1 MRWTTLVA
9 LVAVVLLGGGGA
21 AHAAA
26 PPTEFGTDWDDPRT
40 AGPPVAVPPTHSCTV
55 RIVDHQFVNFD
66 VYTNAYTPP
75 ADCAGPWAKVVLR
88 MSGAVAGRQF
98 DRLGWLEIGG
108 VTVLKTSTPEP
119 SPVGIRWSVE
129 KDVTGYAPVLRAPAQ
144 VSMFLGNIVNETF
157 TGVLDIQ
164 VDLTFYVADRAHPAP
179 ASASDVVPLPDLRDA
194 ASTAPVTLP
203 RNAER
208 LVAEVYATGSG
219 GGCEEFWYLT
229 APPASGYSCP
239 ADQGPYREVQVLL
252 DGQVAGIAVPFPHV
266 YTGGWSNPFLWY
278 VLPAPR
284 AFNVAPLSYDLT
296 PYLGRLT
303 DGAPHTVAVRV
314 VGVPAGQPGWDTP
327 VNLLAWRD
335 PKATQVTGT
344 VLADHLDAL
353 RNDSTFSVVDGMN
366 QVLTTAA
373 HHLAAVGM
381 LHTSHGIVTTAVDE
395 RLSNDS
401 THRFGAE
408 PGENP
413 DNLTA
418 EWTDT
423 ATVATAGKV
432 TRAALRYAI
441 DGGITVSADNRLTTT
456 ITMTDAADTAAAGR
470 DGFQFRR
477 LDDTYSGTASY
488 TLGVPREQRHATGT
502 SRERYRLTG
511 DTCFDHTIET
521 ANGFVTSD
529 VRRC

>member
-1 MRWTTLVA
+1 
-9 LVAVVLLGGGGA
+9 
-21 AHAAA
+21 
-26 PPTEFGTDWDDPRT
+26 
-40 AGPPVAVPPTHSCTV
+40 
-55 RIVDHQFVNFD
+55 
-66 VYTNAYTPP
+66 
-75 ADCAGPWAKVVLR
+75 
-88 MSGAVAGRQF
+88 
-98 DRLGWLEIGG
+98 
-108 VTVLKTSTPEP
+108 
-119 SPVGIRWSVE
+119 
-129 KDVTGYAPVLRAPAQ
+129 
-144 VSMFLGNIVNETF
+144 MFLGNIVNETF

-470 DGFQFRR
+470 DGFQLARR
-477 LDDTYSGTASY
+477 SGPAWGGFLNATFALRASSGTRR
-488 TLGVPREQRHATGT
+488 VPRGSGTG
-502 SRERYRLTG
+502 
-511 DTCFDHTIET
+511 
-521 ANGFVTSD
+521 
-529 VRRC
+529 

>member
-26 PPTEFGTDWDDPRT
+26 PPTEFGADWDDPRT

-66 VYTNAYTPP
+66 VYTNAYMPP

-164 VDLTFYVADRAHPAP
+164 VDLTFYVADRAHPEP

-266 YTGGWSNPFLWY
+266 YTGGWSNPFL
-278 VLPAPR
+278 VR
-284 AFNVAPLSYDLT
+284 AA
-296 PYLGRLT
+296 
-303 DGAPHTVAVRV
+303 GAAGVQRRAAELRPDAV
-314 VGVPAGQPGWDTP
+314 PG
-327 VNLLAWRD
+327 
-335 PKATQVTGT
+335 
-344 VLADHLDAL
+344 
-353 RNDSTFSVVDGMN
+353 
-366 QVLTTAA
+366 AA
-373 HHLAAVGM
+373 HRRCTAHGGRAGRRGTGRAA
-381 LHTSHGIVTTAVDE
+381 
-395 RLSNDS
+395 RLG
-401 THRFGAE
+401 H
-408 PGENP
+408 PGEP
-413 DNLTA
+413 A
-418 EWTDT
+418 
-423 ATVATAGKV
+423 
-432 TRAALRYAI
+432 
-441 DGGITVSADNRLTTT
+441 RL
-456 ITMTDAADTAAAGR
+456 A
-470 DGFQFRR
+470 
-477 LDDTYSGTASY
+477 
-488 TLGVPREQRHATGT
+488 
-502 SRERYRLTG
+502 
-511 DTCFDHTIET
+511 
-521 ANGFVTSD
+521 
-529 VRRC
+529 

>member
-1 MRWTTLVA
+1 MRRTTVVA
-9 LVAVVLLGGGGA
+9 LVVVALLGGGSA

-26 PPTEFGTDWDDPRT
+26 PPAEFGTDWDDPRT
-40 AGPPVAVPPTHSCTV
+40 AAPPVAVPPTHSCTV

-66 VYTNAYTPP
+66 TYTNPYTPP
-75 ADCAGPWAKVVLR
+75 AGCAGPWAKVVLHL
-88 MSGAVAGRQF
+88 SGAVAGRQF
-98 DRLGWLEIGG
+98 DRLGWLDIGG
-108 VTVLKTSTPEP
+108 VTVFKTSTPEP
-119 SPVGIRWSVE
+119 SPEGIRWSVE
-129 KDVTGYAPVLRAPAQ
+129 KDVTGYASLLRAPSE
-144 VSMFLGNIVNETF
+144 VHMFLGNIVNDTF

-164 VDLTFYVADRAHPAP
+164 VDLAFYAADRAHPAP
-179 ASASDVVPLPDLRDA
+179 ASASDVLPLPALRDPG
-194 ASTAPVTLP
+194 TTGTVTVP

-208 LVAEVYATGSG
+208 LLAEVYATGSG

-239 ADQGPYREVQVLL
+239 ADQGPYREVQILL
-252 DGQVAGIAVPFPHV
+252 DGTVAGIAVPFPHV

-284 AFNVAPLSYDLT
+284 AFDVAPLTLDLT

-303 DGAPHTVAVRV
+303 DGAPHTVAIHV

-335 PKATQVTGT
+335 PHAAQVTGQ
-344 VLADHLDAL
+344 VIVDKLDML
-353 RNDSTFSVVDGMN
+353 RNDSTFAMVDGMN
-366 QVLTTAA
+366 QVTTSAA
-373 HHLAAVGM
+373 HHLTAVGV
-381 LHTSHGIVTTAVDE
+381 LRTSHGIVTSVVDE
-395 RLSNDS
+395 RLTNDS

-418 EWTDT
+418 AWTDT
-423 ATVATAGKV
+423 ATVAVAGV
-432 TRAALRYAI
+432 SRFAGLSRVAQRYAI

-456 ITMTDAADTAAAGR
+456 ITMTDAAATLTG
-470 DGFQFRR
+470 R
-477 LDDTYSGTASY
+477 LDDTYTGTASY
-488 TLGVPREQRHATGT
+488 TLGVPRDQRHATGT
-502 SRERYRLTG
+502 SSEHYRLSG
-511 DTCFDHTIET
+511 DNCYDHTIATE
-521 ANGFVTSD
+521 NGFVTTD